1 MPQRQRQGQQDEAG
15 QAPRAARDLAPS
27 GRLIRDRSG
36 SSNEVGG
43 HSAFRRIAALA
54 ANNAPKGATFPY
66 RAGASRSCHER
77 SSGGIHEL
85 ELTSASQAGEPL
97 ASPGGPKSIQ
107 G

>member
-77 SSGGIHEL
+77 SSGGIHGL
-85 ELTSASQAGEPL
+85 
-97 ASPGGPKSIQ
+97 
-107 G
+107 